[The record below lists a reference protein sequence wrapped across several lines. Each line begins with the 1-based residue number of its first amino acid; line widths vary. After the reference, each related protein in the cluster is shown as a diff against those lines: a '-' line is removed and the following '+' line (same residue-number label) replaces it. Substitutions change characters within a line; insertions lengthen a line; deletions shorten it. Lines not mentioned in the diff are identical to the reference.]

1 MIHETVFCKN
11 PKNNAIVSIGT
22 FAGCAYQ
29 HSDLNEQYREY
40 KKSALV
46 GARNGQKNNRKCIN
60 INDTTRYR

>member
-1 MIHETVFCKN
+1 MMK
-11 PKNNAIVSIGT
+11 G
-22 FAGCAYQ
+22 
-29 HSDLNEQYREY
+29 Y